1 MTSVAS
7 FGVGSVEI
15 LGICSAAG
23 SAAFSGVGSRVG
35 ILSNF
40 FIQNNLLFFLKN
52 FFSWELFLLHNP
64 KLFKKRLFKNA
75 FVLFSEL
82 FNSIAKLLWLRSV
95 FSNDKCSSSI
105 FL

>member
-52 FFSWELFLLHNP
+52 FFS
-64 KLFKKRLFKNA
+64 
-75 FVLFSEL
+75 
-82 FNSIAKLLWLRSV
+82 
-95 FSNDKCSSSI
+95 
-105 FL
+105 

>member
-23 SAAFSGVGSRVG
+23 SAAFSGVGSRLG

-64 KLFKKRLFKNA
+64 LSYLKRDFLKMLLFF
-75 FVLFSEL
+75 FQ
-82 FNSIAKLLWLRSV
+82 NSLIQ
-95 FSNDKCSSSI
+95 
-105 FL
+105 